1 MFNKP
6 EELIMAILFAIWVG
20 LTYVLAAYTGVGVST
35 IFWVTGCT
43 AVWAF
48 AIFLLW
54 KKGKLTAATYPLVLG
69 ALVACWWC
77 WLDGWAIRGGAVETA
92 LPWYTSWWLKLLL
105 STIPV
110 VLGYSYEWKKANR
123 VAFK

>member
-20 LTYVLAAYTGVGVST
+20 LTYVLVAYTGVGVST

-48 AIFLLW
+48 ATFWLW
-54 KKGKLTAATYPLVLG
+54 KKGKLNAATYPLVLG

-77 WLDGWAIRGGAVETA
+77 WLNGWAVRGGGAPDV
-92 LPWYTSWWLKLLL
+92 WYTTWWLKGILCAV
-105 STIPV
+105 PV
-110 VLGYSYEWKKANR
+110 VLGYGYEWKKAQK
-123 VAFK
+123 VSFK